1 MNTISS
7 RLMTALTLWAGLGAV
22 ASAAEVNITAKGHA
36 FNPVWSPDGQ
46 WLAFE
51 LNNYQ
56 GSIELYVVKV
66 QGGTPMGSPTKM
78 VVPGAS
84 SSFSTAA
91 SVAAAPAWHPKNQ
104 LIFEGSA
111 AGGNSRLYFWA
122 PGGQTASEL
131 LSATQAKD
139 DLTWPAIS
147 PDGKMVAFVGSSTG
161 QGDVY
166 FWDRNTNAVT
176 QAFTSPFSEMAPRY
190 APTSTE
196 LAYSRK
202 NQGGEDLFVWS
213 AAGNTP
219 RIGGNG
225 DQSRPV
231 WSGTNVVFYTNE
243 RGDDRWDVAVSKGA
257 GDKQILA
264 KDIRLPQRAA
274 PAMSPNGQW
283 VAYGVTTPEKADA
296 VFLTKVDG
304 SATVEINTG
313 FVAAGEPSLVNAG
326 GRTWLAFT
334 ALPSN
339 SADWRGLH
347 IIDVTDKVK

>member
-1 MNTISS
+1 MS
-7 RLMTALTLWAGLGAV
+7 AAVLWLGLGSTAGAV
-22 ASAAEVNITAKGHA
+22 EVNITAKGHA
-36 FNPVWSPDGQ
+36 FNPSWSPDGQ

-66 QGGTPMGSPTKM
+66 QGGNPMGNPTKM

-91 SVAAAPAWHPKNQ
+91 SVAAAPTWHPKGG

-111 AGGNSRLYFWA
+111 AGGNSRLYFWQ

-131 LSATQAKD
+131 LSVTQVKD
-139 DLTWPAIS
+139 DLSWPTIS
-147 PDGKMVAFVGSSTG
+147 PDGKTVAFVCSATG

-166 FWDRNTNAVT
+166 FWGRGTNAVT
-176 QAFTSPFSEMAPRY
+176 MAFASPFSEMAPRY
-190 APTSTE
+190 APTNTE

-213 AAGNTP
+213 AAANTP
-219 RIGGNG
+219 RVGGNG
-225 DQSRPV
+225 DQTRPV
-231 WSGTNVVFYTNE
+231 WSGTSVVFFSNE
-243 RGDDRWDVAVSKGA
+243 RGDDRWDVAISKGA

-264 KDIRLPQRAA
+264 KDVRLPQRAA
-274 PAMSPNGQW
+274 PALAPNGQW
-283 VAYGVTTPEKADA
+283 VAYGVVTPEKADA
-296 VFLTKVDG
+296 IFLTKVDG

-313 FVAAGEPSLVNAG
+313 FVAAGEPSLIASG
-326 GRTWLAFT
+326 GRTFLAFT